1 MFLAWCDARNQY
13 VLIGPSYIRGLTN
26 TGHGMSLSYICDC
39 GQPGQMRTGTATR
52 ETITGHTALVTSA
65 SKAPTAA

>member
-39 GQPGQMRTGTATR
+39 GQPGQMRHR
-52 ETITGHTALVTSA
+52 DRN
-65 SKAPTAA
+65 P